1 MKSSFIE
8 LLNFAG
14 TPTTCD
20 EVSSVQDIAQ
30 LYGPLLLKISD
41 RGLTD
46 YEENSAN
53 DTQNSDQH
61 RFVVAKN

>member
-1 MKSSFIE
+1 MNPSFIE

-14 TPTTCD
+14 TPTICNED
-20 EVSSVQDIAQ
+20 GSVEDIAQ

-46 YEENSAN
+46 YEENSTN
-53 DTQNSDQH
+53 ESQNCDQN